1 MNDTYTMYNVL
12 QADHFLIGLSIADGK
27 KIQLQLVRTVIMCN
41 VLPRIH
47 TEPLLPPHGPI
58 EEQIITF
65 HYCHTG
71 QLFLVYTTEELV
83 RIGAS
88 TWFQKPCPIKSQ
100 ASRFW
105 VGGKQGSLV
114 RASKGT
120 FVKIRVDW
128 QIKLFKT
135 EDYLVILTTHSP
147 KWHWRDLLLR
157 EEVSHR

>member
-1 MNDTYTMYNVL
+1 ML
-12 QADHFLIGLSIADGK
+12 
-27 KIQLQLVRTVIMCN
+27 
-41 VLPRIH
+41 
-47 TEPLLPPHGPI
+47 PHGSRN
-58 EEQIITF
+58 
-65 HYCHTG
+65 
-71 QLFLVYTTEELV
+71 LVQSRV
-83 RIGAS
+83 RLQG
-88 TWFQKPCPIKSQ
+88 
-100 ASRFW
+100 FW